1 MFRFTTLLCIFIF
14 GSLDVFSQCLN
25 DVINAEFPNE
35 IAIIGQDEVTYTAQ
49 GDLWVTIG
57 SNMGDKFLL
66 YKNNILMSS
75 GPIYFAAGDEVKIIP
90 NNAGT
95 ANLAIISDE
104 SGCQNWVEDNTATAH
119 YLFYG

>member
-1 MFRFTTLLCIFIF
+1 MFKVTIILVIIISFSNFCL
-14 GSLDVFSQCLN
+14 SQCLN

-35 IAIIGQDEVTYTAQ
+35 IAIIGLDEVNYIAQ

-57 SNMGDKFLL
+57 SNTGDKFVL

-95 ANLAIISDE
+95 ANLAIVSDE
-104 SGCQNWVEDNTATAH
+104 PGCQNWVEDNTAT
-119 YLFYG
+119 